1 MFKEMD
7 DIVSTFLEAA
17 DEFITIEKE
26 KQDVSSN

>member
-7 DIVSTFLEAA
+7 GIVNTFFESA

-26 KQDVSSN
+26 KQDVSSS